1 MSSAPT
7 SSFNTPP
14 LGRSSSSLPLLVFVD
29 GVSQRS
35 IPLERTPFSVGRK
48 SGKDLVVG
56 DARVSRDHAQIVSP
70 DEDPQW
76 THHAGGGSS
85 Q

>member
-1 MSSAPT
+1 M
-7 SSFNTPP
+7 
-14 LGRSSSSLPLLVFVD
+14 RD
-29 GVSQRS
+29 G
-35 IPLERTPFSVGRK
+35 
-48 SGKDLVVG
+48 
-56 DARVSRDHAQIVSP
+56 QIVSP